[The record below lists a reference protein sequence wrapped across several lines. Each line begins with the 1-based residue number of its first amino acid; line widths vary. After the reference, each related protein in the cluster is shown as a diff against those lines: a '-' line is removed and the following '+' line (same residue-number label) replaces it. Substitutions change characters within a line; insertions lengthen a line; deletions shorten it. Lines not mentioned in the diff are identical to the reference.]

1 MKDNVPNETKIK
13 LTKEKLANIN
23 YIDLFPL
30 NILSKVILLS
40 PILEHSSYSVLYEFT

>member
-13 LTKEKLANIN
+13 LTKEQLANIN

-30 NILSKVILLS
+30 NILSKVMSKVILLS
-40 PILEHSSYSVLYEFT
+40 PVLEHSS